1 MLKAEI
7 TDQQV
12 TLNSSHF
19 KKLLAD
25 YSITLRTTQ
34 ALMGEAVDL
43 DTESSPPSC
52 IPGAVQESTGSSVD
66 PTGSAAILAEPCVS
80 KFCMCACA
88 HKKAHPRD
96 LTNNNSLI

>member
-1 MLKAEI
+1 MLKAES

-43 DTESSPPSC
+43 DTASSPPSC

-66 PTGSAAILAEPCVS
+66 PTGSAAILAEPVCQRSACVPVPTKSSS
-80 KFCMCACA
+80 KRF
-88 HKKAHPRD
+88 D
-96 LTNNNSLI
+96 

>member
-34 ALMGEAVDL
+34 ALMGEVVDL

-52 IPGAVQESTGSSVD
+52 IPDAVQESTGSSVD
-66 PTGSAAILAEPCVS
+66 PTGSAAILAEPVCQSSACVPVPT
-80 KFCMCACA
+80 K
-88 HKKAHPRD
+88 R
-96 LTNNNSLI
+96 LIQEI